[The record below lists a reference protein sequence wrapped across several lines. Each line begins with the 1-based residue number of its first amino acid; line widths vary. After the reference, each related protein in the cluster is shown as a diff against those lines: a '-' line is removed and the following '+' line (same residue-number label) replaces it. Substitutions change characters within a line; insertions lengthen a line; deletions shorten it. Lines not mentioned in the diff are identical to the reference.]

1 MYIFI
6 GLATPKNGDE
16 KKFVTKLCPKK
27 FIIFSNFVTR
37 HKNHYVTKLAD
48 GQVIS

>member
-16 KKFVTKLCPKK
+16 KIFV
-27 FIIFSNFVTR
+27 
-37 HKNHYVTKLAD
+37 KNHHVPKLAD
-48 GQVIS
+48 GQVSSSHA

>member
-16 KKFVTKLCPKK
+16 KKFVTKLRYAPKN
-27 FIIFSNFVTR
+27 S
-37 HKNHYVTKLAD
+37 
-48 GQVIS
+48 